1 MAYVFLDLM
10 PDLAEQQSLIERV
23 GLFPGLDRH
32 IYILAL
38 VGLTVSL
45 WVETASRESRRRR
58 RAIGEPDQTGTAA
71 FWLSIVSFMVLNA
84 AIGYAV
90 ASPGDR
96 AVEPLWMFA
105 VAMGLHFLANDHSL
119 VEHHGERYQRIGRWL
134 LVAGLITGWLIGT
147 LPAVEIRP
155 DILALV
161 LAYIAGGTIMNILR
175 HELPDTDR
183 SERRRRLRH
192 RGHGVRRAAAL
203 AVAGRL
209 TLSVCLQTTRSTP
222 QARRTGTNNASA
234 WREFGTRVPSGSGN
248 TDSLGFSGAS
258 ESRPFRV
265 IATESC
271 ETRWSEAG
279 SIPTASTK
287 QAQ

>member
-1 MAYVFLDLM
+1 MLATLLTVLVLAIVHLAAGTTALLGLRWRPRALSAASGVSVAYVFLDLL
-10 PDLAEQQSLIERV
+10 PDLAEQQSVIDRV
-23 GLFPGLDRH
+23 GLFPSLDRH

-58 RAIGEPDQTGTAA
+58 RAIGEPDETGTAT
-71 FWLSIVSFMVLNA
+71 FWLSIISFMVLNA

-119 VEHHGERYQRIGRWL
+119 VEHHGDRYQRIGRWL
-134 LVAGLITGWLIGT
+134 LVAGLITGWLIGS

-183 SERRRRLRH
+183 S
-192 RGHGVRRAAAL
+192 GDVVAFATAATVYGVL
-203 AVAGRL
+203 LLSLSPAG
-209 TLSVCLQTTRSTP
+209 
-222 QARRTGTNNASA
+222 
-234 WREFGTRVPSGSGN
+234 
-248 TDSLGFSGAS
+248 
-258 ESRPFRV
+258 
-265 IATESC
+265 
-271 ETRWSEAG
+271 
-279 SIPTASTK
+279 
-287 QAQ
+287 

>member
-1 MAYVFLDLM
+1 MLAIVHLVAGSAAALGLKWGPRALSAASGVSVAYVFLDLM
-10 PDLAEQQSLIERV
+10 PDLAEQQTLIERV

-58 RAIGEPDQTGTAA
+58 RALGEPDQTGTAA
-71 FWLSIVSFMVLNA
+71 FWLSVISFTLLNA

-90 ASPGDR
+90 ASPGDQV
-96 AVEPLWMFA
+96 VEPLWMFA
-105 VAMGLHFLANDHSL
+105 LAMGLHFLANDHSL
-119 VEHHGERYQRIGRWL
+119 VEHHGDRYQRIGRWL
-134 LVAGLITGWLIGT
+134 LVAGLVAGWLIGT

-183 SERRRRLRH
+183 SSDVLAF
-192 RGHGVRRAAAL
+192 AAAA
-203 AVAGRL
+203 AVYGIL
-209 TLSVCLQTTRSTP
+209 LLSLSP
-222 QARRTGTNNASA
+222 I
-234 WREFGTRVPSGSGN
+234 
-248 TDSLGFSGAS
+248 D
-258 ESRPFRV
+258 
-265 IATESC
+265 
-271 ETRWSEAG
+271 
-279 SIPTASTK
+279 
-287 QAQ
+287 

>member
-1 MAYVFLDLM
+1 
-10 PDLAEQQSLIERV
+10 
-23 GLFPGLDRH
+23 
-32 IYILAL
+32 
-38 VGLTVSL
+38 VSL

-58 RAIGEPDQTGTAA
+58 RAIGEPDQTGTAT

-96 AVEPLWMFA
+96 AVEPLWLFA

-134 LVAGLITGWLIGT
+134 LVAGLVMGWLIGI

-161 LAYIAGGTIMNILR
+161 LAYVAGGTIMNILR

-183 SERRRRLRH
+183 SSD
-192 RGHGVRRAAAL
+192 VVAFATAAAVYGAL
-203 AVAGRL
+203 L
-209 TLSVCLQTTRSTP
+209 LSLSP
-222 QARRTGTNNASA
+222 G
-234 WREFGTRVPSGSGN
+234 G
-248 TDSLGFSGAS
+248 
-258 ESRPFRV
+258 
-265 IATESC
+265 
-271 ETRWSEAG
+271 
-279 SIPTASTK
+279 
-287 QAQ
+287 

>member
-1 MAYVFLDLM
+1 MSSTLATLLTVLVLAIVHLAAGTTAALGYQWRPRALSAASGVSVAYVFLDLL
-10 PDLAEQQSLIERV
+10 PDLAERQGLIDRA

-58 RAIGEPDQTGTAA
+58 RAIGEPDQTGTAT
-71 FWLSIVSFMVLNA
+71 FWLSIISFMVLNA

-90 ASPGDR
+90 ASPGDL

-105 VAMGLHFLANDHSL
+105 VAMGLHFLANDHAL
-119 VEHHGERYQRIGRWL
+119 VEHHGDRYQRIGRWL

-183 SERRRRLRH
+183 S
-192 RGHGVRRAAAL
+192 GDVVAFATAATVYGVL
-203 AVAGRL
+203 LLSLSPAG
-209 TLSVCLQTTRSTP
+209 
-222 QARRTGTNNASA
+222 
-234 WREFGTRVPSGSGN
+234 
-248 TDSLGFSGAS
+248 
-258 ESRPFRV
+258 
-265 IATESC
+265 
-271 ETRWSEAG
+271 
-279 SIPTASTK
+279 
-287 QAQ
+287 

>member
-1 MAYVFLDLM
+1 MSSMLATLLTVLVLAIVHLYAGTTAALGHQWRPRALSAASGVSVAYVFLDLL
-10 PDLAEQQSLIERV
+10 PDLAEQQSLIDRA

-58 RAIGEPDQTGTAA
+58 RAMGEPDQTGTAT
-71 FWLSIVSFMVLNA
+71 FWLSIISFMVLNA

-105 VAMGLHFLANDHSL
+105 VAMGLHFMANDHSL

-134 LVAGLITGWLIGT
+134 LVAGLIAGWLIGT

-183 SERRRRLRH
+183 SSDVFAFATAATVY
-192 RGHGVRRAAAL
+192 GVL
-203 AVAGRL
+203 L
-209 TLSVCLQTTRSTP
+209 LSLSP
-222 QARRTGTNNASA
+222 G
-234 WREFGTRVPSGSGN
+234 G
-248 TDSLGFSGAS
+248 
-258 ESRPFRV
+258 
-265 IATESC
+265 
-271 ETRWSEAG
+271 
-279 SIPTASTK
+279 
-287 QAQ
+287 

>member
-1 MAYVFLDLM
+1 MLPTLLTVLVLAVVHLYAGTTTALRHRWRPRVLSAASGISVAYVFLDLL

-23 GLFPGLDRH
+23 GLFPALDSH

-38 VGLTVSL
+38 VGLTVSFG
-45 WVETASRESRRRR
+45 VETTSRESRRRA
-58 RAIGEPDQTGTAA
+58 RALGDPDQTGTAT

-105 VAMGLHFLANDHSL
+105 VAMGLHFMANDHSL
-119 VEHHGERYQRIGRWL
+119 VEHHGERYQHVGRWL
-134 LVAGLITGWLIGT
+134 LVAGLIAGWLIGT

-183 SERRRRLRH
+183 S
-192 RGHGVRRAAAL
+192 GDVVAFATAATVYGVL
-203 AVAGRL
+203 LLSLSPAG
-209 TLSVCLQTTRSTP
+209 
-222 QARRTGTNNASA
+222 
-234 WREFGTRVPSGSGN
+234 
-248 TDSLGFSGAS
+248 
-258 ESRPFRV
+258 
-265 IATESC
+265 
-271 ETRWSEAG
+271 
-279 SIPTASTK
+279 
-287 QAQ
+287 

>member
-1 MAYVFLDLM
+1 MWASLSTVLVLAIVHLVAGTTAALGLKWGPRALSAASGISVAYVFLDLL

-32 IYILAL
+32 LYIVAL

-96 AVEPLWMFA
+96 AVEPLWLFA
-105 VAMGLHFLANDHSL
+105 FAMGLHFLANDHSL
-119 VEHHGERYQRIGRWL
+119 VEHHGDRYQRVGRWL
-134 LVAGLITGWLIGT
+134 LVAGLLAGWLIGT
-147 LPAVEIRP
+147 LPSVEIRP
-155 DILALV
+155 EMLALV

-183 SERRRRLRH
+183 STDVLAF
-192 RGHGVRRAAAL
+192 AAAATVYGVL
-203 AVAGRL
+203 LLSLSPAG
-209 TLSVCLQTTRSTP
+209 
-222 QARRTGTNNASA
+222 
-234 WREFGTRVPSGSGN
+234 
-248 TDSLGFSGAS
+248 
-258 ESRPFRV
+258 
-265 IATESC
+265 
-271 ETRWSEAG
+271 
-279 SIPTASTK
+279 
-287 QAQ
+287 

>member
-1 MAYVFLDLM
+1 MLATVHLVAGSAAALGLKWGPRALSAASGVSVAYVFLDLL
-10 PDLAEQQSLIERV
+10 PDLAEQQALIERM

-38 VGLTVSL
+38 VGVTVSL

-71 FWLSIVSFMVLNA
+71 FWLSTISVMVLNA

-90 ASPGDR
+90 ASPGDE

-105 VAMGLHFLANDHSL
+105 LAMGLHFLANDHSL

-134 LVAGLITGWLIGT
+134 LVAGLIAGWLIGT

-155 DILALV
+155 DVLALV

-183 SERRRRLRH
+183 SSD
-192 RGHGVRRAAAL
+192 VFAFAAAA
-203 AVAGRL
+203 AVYGTLLLSLSPAG
-209 TLSVCLQTTRSTP
+209 
-222 QARRTGTNNASA
+222 
-234 WREFGTRVPSGSGN
+234 
-248 TDSLGFSGAS
+248 
-258 ESRPFRV
+258 
-265 IATESC
+265 
-271 ETRWSEAG
+271 
-279 SIPTASTK
+279 
-287 QAQ
+287 

>member
-1 MAYVFLDLM
+1 
-10 PDLAEQQSLIERV
+10 
-23 GLFPGLDRH
+23 
-32 IYILAL
+32 

-58 RAIGEPDQTGTAA
+58 RAKGEPDQTGTAA

-105 VAMGLHFLANDHSL
+105 VAMGLHFMSNDHSL
-119 VEHHGERYQRIGRWL
+119 VEHHGERYQRVGRWL

-183 SERRRRLRH
+183 S
-192 RGHGVRRAAAL
+192 GDVVAFATAATVYGVL
-203 AVAGRL
+203 LLSLSPAG
-209 TLSVCLQTTRSTP
+209 
-222 QARRTGTNNASA
+222 
-234 WREFGTRVPSGSGN
+234 
-248 TDSLGFSGAS
+248 
-258 ESRPFRV
+258 
-265 IATESC
+265 
-271 ETRWSEAG
+271 
-279 SIPTASTK
+279 
-287 QAQ
+287 

>member
-1 MAYVFLDLM
+1 MLETLLTVLVLAIVHLAAGTTAALGLNWRPRALSAASGVSVAYVFLDLL
-10 PDLAEQQSLIERV
+10 PDLAEQQSLIDRT

-58 RAIGEPDQTGTAA
+58 RAMGESDRTGTAT
-71 FWLSIVSFMVLNA
+71 FWLSIISFAVLNA

-90 ASPGDR
+90 ASPGDE
-96 AVEPLWMFA
+96 AVDPLWMFA
-105 VAMGLHFLANDHSL
+105 VAMGLHFLANDHAL

-134 LVAGLITGWLIGT
+134 VVVGLMTGWLIGT
-147 LPAVEIRP
+147 LPYVEIRP

-183 SERRRRLRH
+183 SGDVLAFAT
-192 RGHGVRRAAAL
+192 AAAVYGAL
-203 AVAGRL
+203 L
-209 TLSVCLQTTRSTP
+209 LSLS
-222 QARRTGTNNASA
+222 
-234 WREFGTRVPSGSGN
+234 PSG
-248 TDSLGFSGAS
+248 
-258 ESRPFRV
+258 
-265 IATESC
+265 
-271 ETRWSEAG
+271 
-279 SIPTASTK
+279 
-287 QAQ
+287 